1 MNPGKANKC
10 DVVLF
15 PDDWTLLFIN
25 THALSICILLKI
37 EWALPVAIKNYRSYL
52 NEATNSI
59 WNWFNLM
66 DDSVDFYLLL
76 TVVEVIHGDK
86 LQINRD
92 AHLMLLLKSQFE

>member
-1 MNPGKANKC
+1 
-10 DVVLF
+10 
-15 PDDWTLLFIN
+15 
-25 THALSICILLKI
+25 
-37 EWALPVAIKNYRSYL
+37 
-52 NEATNSI
+52 
-59 WNWFNLM
+59 M